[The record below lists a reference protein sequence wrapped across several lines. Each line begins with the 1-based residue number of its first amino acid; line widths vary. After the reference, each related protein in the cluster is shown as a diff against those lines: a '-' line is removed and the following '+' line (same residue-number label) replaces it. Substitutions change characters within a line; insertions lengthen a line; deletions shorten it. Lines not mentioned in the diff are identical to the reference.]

1 MDESWSKIEILSDM
15 EGIVNVLDEIE
26 EDTVRMIDR
35 LVNKNIGMESDHK
48 TTKSQRRPNDKQSIS
63 VESKESLK
71 TNLEWYYIRRDWG
84 RCNKQLTR

>member
-48 TTKSQRRPNDKQSIS
+48 TTKNQRRSNDI
-63 VESKESLK
+63 
-71 TNLEWYYIRRDWG
+71 
-84 RCNKQLTR
+84 

>member
-48 TTKSQRRPNDKQSIS
+48 TTKSQRR
-63 VESKESLK
+63 SLK
-71 TNLEWYYIRRDWG
+71 TNSDW
-84 RCNKQLTR
+84 